1 MALILAL
8 DMAGMPNR
16 WLLMEQAITYHARDM
31 VAWSL
36 GDIVCTFRGG
46 VSRITGERSSLSSK
60 SIVAIRGHAEFVRD
74 HMAESHLT
82 NAALYRRD
90 RHICGYCGGHFRDG
104 DLSRD
109 HVVPLHLGGRDRW
122 MNVVTAC
129 RSCNH
134 HKARWVHFYKVVKF
148 SKIGLT
154 APKSLRQF
162 FAALTVLG
170 FCLGPLLKLREFNFR
185 SFSTRFSPGLHILP
199 FA

>member
-16 WLLMEQAITYHARDM
+16 WLVMEQAITYHARDM

-36 GDIVCTFRGG
+36 GDVVCTFRGG
-46 VSRITGERSSLSSK
+46 VSRLTGERSSLSTK
-60 SIVAIRGHAEFVRD
+60 SIVAIKGSSEFVRD
-74 HMAESHLT
+74 HSAEPHLT

-90 RHICGYCGGHFRDG
+90 RHLCGYCGGRFREG

-129 RSCNH
+129 RSCNTLKGGRTPEAAH
-134 HKARWVHFYKVVKF
+134 MPLIYAPYVPKPARASDPAEPPH
-148 SKIGLT
+148 SAGPDGIPDGARARST
-154 APKSLRQF
+154 AGSTSL
-162 FAALTVLG
+162 
-170 FCLGPLLKLREFNFR
+170 
-185 SFSTRFSPGLHILP
+185 
-199 FA
+199 